1 MGEAGGD
8 QLPSRDEAGTAGNVA
23 IVGWGDRLYRLV
35 AVVVGVTVL
44 VAILVDAGT
53 GTTTGEVTEPD
64 TMRVS
69 GSVVLHGEHRM
80 DIVGVPGPGAP
91 CEGAGLYR
99 DIVAGAPVTVTAPD
113 GAVLGTGHLG
123 SGRMARS
130 AEDLVCNVPFVVHDV
145 STGYG
150 SYGVEVADRGVVTF
164 REDHIASSL
173 RRVELNIGR

>member
-8 QLPSRDEAGTAGNVA
+8 QLPSTDEAGTAGTVA
-23 IVGWGDRLYRLV
+23 IVGWGDRLYRLF
-35 AVVVGVTVL
+35 AVFVGVTVL
-44 VAILVDAGT
+44 VAIWVSAGT

-99 DIVAGAPVTVTAPD
+99 DIVAEARVTMTAPD
-113 GAVLGTGHLG
+113 GAVLGTGRLG
-123 SGRMARS
+123 GGRMARS
-130 AEDLVCNVPFVVHDV
+130 SEDLVCTLPFVVHGV

-164 REDHIASSL
+164 RQDRIADPL
-173 RRVELNIGR
+173 RRVELHVGR